1 MSKYRSMPWKIISK
15 SALGLSL
22 IAIPLF
28 TTARNTNYF
37 QVTAQESR
45 PRVTPEEIV
54 EQTQKLIGKTVTIR
68 GAVDEIKS
76 ESVFALADELY
87 FGGQRVLIIDRSG
100 ILPELPENDIEVQVT
115 GKVDRVITSNTLE
128 NQDLDLSPD
137 VVRLYKDR
145 PAIIAESIILSPSP
159 GEITENPQN
168 YYNIPVAVKGK
179 VEEVLDNNTFTLS
192 EYNLGGGK
200 DLLVLSVAPQSTP
213 ETNAE
218 IFARG
223 SVRPFSLA
231 ELEREY
237 NLNLNPELK
246 QRLQSEYSQQA
257 VLVIDKI
264 TPAEVNLSDPE
275 VDINPWLVSS
285 K

>member
-1 MSKYRSMPWKIISK
+1 MSTYRSIPWKIISK
-15 SALGLSL
+15 SALGLSFL
-22 IAIPLF
+22 VLPLF
-28 TTARNTNYF
+28 TTVKNSNYF
-37 QVTAQESR
+37 QVTAQETR
-45 PRVTPEEIV
+45 PRVTPEAIV

-68 GAVDEIKS
+68 GVVDEIRS
-76 ESVFALADELY
+76 DSVFALADELY
-87 FGGQRVLIIDRSG
+87 FGGQRVLVIDRSG
-100 ILPELPENDIEVQVT
+100 ILPELPENNIEVQVT
-115 GKVDRVITSNTLE
+115 GTVDRVITSNTVE

-137 VVRLYKDR
+137 VVKLYKDR
-145 PAIIAESIILSPSP
+145 PAIIAESITLSPSP
-159 GEITENPQN
+159 SAITENPQS
-168 YYNIPVAVKGK
+168 YYNRPVAVKGK

-200 DLLVLSVAPQSTP
+200 DLLVLSVAPQPTP

-218 IFARG
+218 IYARG

-231 ELEREY
+231 ELERDY

-246 QRLQSEYSQQA
+246 QRLESEYSQQA

-275 VDINPWLVSS
+275 VDVDINP
-285 K
+285 

>member
-22 IAIPLF
+22 LALPLF

-45 PRVTPEEIV
+45 PRVTPEEII
-54 EQTQKLIGKTVTIR
+54 EQTQKLIGKTVTLR
-68 GAVDEIKS
+68 GAVEEIKS

-87 FGGQRVLIIDRSG
+87 FGGQRVLVIDRSG
-100 ILPELPENDIEVQVT
+100 KLLPELPENGIVQVT
-115 GKVDRVITSNTLE
+115 GTVDRVITSNIIE

-137 VVRLYKDR
+137 VVKLYKDR
-145 PAIIAESIILSPSP
+145 PAIIAESITLSPSAS
-159 GEITENPQN
+159 EITENPQN
-168 YYNIPVAVKGK
+168 FYNKPVAVKGK

-192 EYNLGGGK
+192 EYNLSGGK
-200 DLLVLSVAPQSTP
+200 DLLVLSIAPQPTP
-213 ETNAE
+213 EINAE

-231 ELEREY
+231 ELERDY

-246 QRLQSEYSQQA
+246 QRLESEYSQQA
-257 VLVIDKI
+257 VLVIDNI
-264 TPAEVNLSDPE
+264 TPAKINLSDPE
-275 VDINPWLVSS
+275 VDINP
-285 K
+285 

>member
-1 MSKYRSMPWKIISK
+1 MSKHRSMPWKIISQ
-15 SALGLSL
+15 SVLGLSFL
-22 IAIPLF
+22 ALPLF
-28 TTARNTNYF
+28 TTVKSSNYF

-54 EQTQKLIGKTVTIR
+54 EQTTKLIGKTVTVR
-68 GAVDEIKS
+68 GAVEEIRS
-76 ESVFALADELY
+76 ESVFALTDELY
-87 FGGQRVLIIDRSG
+87 FGGQRVLVIDRSG
-100 ILPELPENDIEVQVT
+100 KLLPTLPESGIEVQVT
-115 GKVDRVITSNTLE
+115 GRVDRVITSNIVE

-137 VVRLYKDR
+137 VVKLYKDR
-145 PAIIAESIILSPSP
+145 PAIIAESITLSPSP

-168 YYNIPVAVKGK
+168 YYNRPVAVKGK

-192 EYNLGGGK
+192 EYNLRGGK
-200 DLLVLSVAPQSTP
+200 DLLVLSVAPQPTP

-223 SVRPFSLA
+223 SVRPFALA
-231 ELEREY
+231 ELERDY

-246 QRLQSEYSQQA
+246 QRLESEYSQQA

-264 TPAEVNLSDPE
+264 TPAKVNLSDPE
-275 VDINPWLVSS
+275 IDINP
-285 K
+285 